1 MSSRQ
6 HQKLSWWL
14 LKENRILNSKR
25 IILLSPRFWY
35 PPPRTNSVMLF
46 SCFDFSFG
54 VVDRHRFVWL
64 LHFLGFSHTAWSR
77 HDFVIILIDGFW
89 QNFRNEE
96 SIRKSLCW
104 IKLSDCF
111 KYRDSHI
118 PRRDRSILSLVQ
130 WN

>member
-14 LKENRILNSKR
+14 LRKSQIFNSKR
-25 IILLSPRFWY
+25 ISLLSPRFRY

-46 SCFDFSFG
+46 SCFDFSFCL
-54 VVDRHRFVWL
+54 VDCHRFIWL

-77 HDFVIILIDGFW
+77 SDFSIILIDGFW
-89 QNFRNEE
+89 KNCRSEE
-96 SIRKSLCW
+96 SIRKGLWW
-104 IKLSDCF
+104 IKLSDCI